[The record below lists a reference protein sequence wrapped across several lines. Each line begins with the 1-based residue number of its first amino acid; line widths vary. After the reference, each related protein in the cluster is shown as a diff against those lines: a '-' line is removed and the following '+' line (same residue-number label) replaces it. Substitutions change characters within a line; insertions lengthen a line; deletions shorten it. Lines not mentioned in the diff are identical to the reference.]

1 MTPGES
7 APPAPWTLRGSGAV
21 ALFARPLG
29 ALMLIRYASSPVG
42 PYDELLWLRP
52 CFSPRGPFP
61 GVERI
66 VVDVPASVEGGRR
79 NWAIPKQRA
88 EFAWRGEQAEVHWPD
103 GTLYARLRVGRVL
116 GQTLPLRL
124 GWLPRRLRTLA
135 QHDERGWAWTTVTGE
150 CRIRFARLQVKD
162 APGLPAAL
170 HGARPL
176 LTLGLP
182 RFRLVFG
189 AADRKG
195 ASHTA

>member
-1 MTPGES
+1 MSAEMP

-21 ALFARPLG
+21 ALFARPVG

-42 PYDELLWLRP
+42 PYDELLWLRLRI
-52 CFSPRGPFP
+52 SLRGPFP
-61 GVERI
+61 SVERI
-66 VVDVPASVEGGRR
+66 VVNVPASVEGGRH
-79 NWAIPKQRA
+79 NWGIPKYRA
-88 EFAWRGEQAEVHWPD
+88 EFDWQGEQAEVRWPD
-103 GTLYARLRVGRVL
+103 GALYARLRVGGLL
-116 GQTLPLRL
+116 GRTLPLRL

-135 QHDERGWAWTTVTGE
+135 QHDERGWAWTPVMGE
-150 CRIRFARLQVKD
+150 CWVRLARLEVED
-162 APGLPAAL
+162 APELPAAL

-189 AADRKG
+189 AADRED